1 MQDEFVQLIESGL
14 TPYEA
19 LQCATSNPP
28 RFVGIG
34 AGTIEPGKIADLVL
48 LEANPLNDAANA
60 FRQAG
65 VMLHGRWSTNDALQ
79 RQLHSLALADDALP
93 P

>member
-1 MQDEFVQLIESGL
+1 
-14 TPYEA
+14 
-19 LQCATSNPP
+19 
-28 RFVGIG
+28 
-34 AGTIEPGKIADLVL
+34 VL

-79 RQLHSLALADDALP
+79 HQLHSLALADDALP